1 MYFMRERERERERER
16 KREKEKEVFY
26 IINLTLRIIEFHF
39 CLKNNDVSHIQF
51 YHKRLVFRNVSYNRE
66 HFNVRY
72 GLKTETRC
80 GLKREAR

>member
-1 MYFMRERERERERER
+1 MYFMREREREKERERER
-16 KREKEKEVFY
+16 SILYNKSHFEDH
-26 IINLTLRIIEFHF
+26 LEFHF